1 MRCGEFLWFDLRW
14 RRDAKAPNLDMAFLM
29 LLEIMSHGLGVHLEH
44 TIAILQIQM
53 VPLLVTAGLHVDG
66 ELQLGVLCLRTGQC
80 MVHVVIIRDLIVAVD
95 LDAEIYVKVLFAPY
109 D

>member
-1 MRCGEFLWFDLRW
+1 MDWV
-14 RRDAKAPNLDMAFLM
+14 
-29 LLEIMSHGLGVHLEH
+29 S
-44 TIAILQIQM
+44 ILSTPLPFCKYKM
-53 VPLLVTAGLHVDG
+53 VPLLMTAGLHVDG

-80 MVHVVIIRDLIVAVD
+80 MVHVVIICDLIVAVD